1 VSNFVTETVTSPL
14 GDEWTAMTY
23 PVHRRLLPLLGSES
37 ATDDGIRPIACTAR
51 MGDRPV
57 GLALAQMPTADE
69 PAAEV
74 LSIYVAPDLRGQG
87 IATAL
92 VQGLEE
98 ELANRGIPCILGV
111 YMTSL
116 PTVPALERI
125 SVKRGFTEPVR
136 RTIVV
141 RATPEEA
148 ATTLWYR
155 RARMPADSTIFP
167 WTELTPDERETMQ
180 RTQAESG
187 WIHPDLEP
195 WRFDNGFDPQSS
207 VGMRRDGAVVGWVI
221 NHRIAPN
228 MVRFTV
234 SFIRGDLA
242 RRGGI
247 FPLYVAS
254 LERLR
259 GTGATCTFVTA
270 SQFESMTKFVIKRCA
285 PFVSFVG
292 ETRGVTKD
300 LTPPSDPSKDA

>member
-14 GDEWTAMTY
+14 GDEWTAMTF
-23 PVHRRLLPLLGSES
+23 PVHRQLLPLLGSEDPG
-37 ATDDGIRPIACTAR
+37 ANGVWPIACIAR
-51 MGDRPV
+51 VGDRPA
-57 GLALAQMPTADE
+57 GLAMAQMPTAAE
-69 PAAEV
+69 PAAEI
-74 LSIYVAPDLRGQG
+74 LSVFVAPDLRGQG

-98 ELANRGIPCILGV
+98 ALANRSAPRILGV

-116 PTVPALERI
+116 PSIPALERI
-125 SVKRGFTEPVR
+125 FVKRGFTQPVR

-148 ATTLWYR
+148 STTLWYR

-167 WTELTPDERETMQ
+167 WTELTPDERETLQ

-195 WRFDNGFDPQSS
+195 WRFDKGFDPQSS
-207 VGMRRDGAVVGWVI
+207 VGMRRDGEVVGWVI

-234 SFIRGDLA
+234 SFIRADLA

-270 SQFESMTKFVIKRCA
+270 SQFESMTNFVLKRCA

-300 LTPPSDPSKDA
+300 LTPPSDPSKGA